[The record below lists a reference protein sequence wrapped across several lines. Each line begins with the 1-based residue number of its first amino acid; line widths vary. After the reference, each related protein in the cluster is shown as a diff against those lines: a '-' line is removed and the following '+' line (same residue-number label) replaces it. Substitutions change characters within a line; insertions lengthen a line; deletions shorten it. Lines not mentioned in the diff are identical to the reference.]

1 MCRQCTFNNGTYDF
15 HASLKRLKGRASSG
29 KLKDA
34 GVIEEI
40 FLRNVKI
47 PQKLRNVKL
56 VPCLSSLHTVKRSP
70 AFDRIPVQVKGDGNC
85 LYNAV
90 LCAMFGTERY
100 ALQIRLRAAI
110 LMATKTK

>member
-1 MCRQCTFNNGTYDF
+1 MLNQSFHVVFVIMSALNCVCFVNRVMFGFTICVKSITSRQFKCLSDNCFAYMCRQCTFNNGTYDF

-47 PQKLRNVKL
+47 PQKLCNVKL
-56 VPCLSSLHTVKRSP
+56 VPCLSS
-70 AFDRIPVQVKGDGNC
+70 
-85 LYNAV
+85 
-90 LCAMFGTERY
+90 
-100 ALQIRLRAAI
+100 
-110 LMATKTK
+110 